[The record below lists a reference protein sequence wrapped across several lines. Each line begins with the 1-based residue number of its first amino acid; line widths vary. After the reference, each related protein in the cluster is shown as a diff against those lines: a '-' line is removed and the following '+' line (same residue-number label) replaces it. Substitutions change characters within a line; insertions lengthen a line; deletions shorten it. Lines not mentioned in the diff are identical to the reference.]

1 MSEAG
6 RPVRAGLVLACTAG
20 FVLLAGAVG
29 LLATQSTRAVD
40 PQATLAQWFE
50 VGELPAGL
58 EPVEAQVLARGDVVV
73 RLEHE
78 LLHCPD
84 PDCDSSG
91 DCEHFAP
98 AREGRSVTSPD
109 PYGEEAPRNEPEEGK
124 ESEPFDWSTVPMGAA
139 GSAPRE
145 VIVAEIPLE
154 HARAELQQLFEFG
167 QDLAGDWKSVPRSG
181 GKRVLER
188 GRLDWGE
195 LAAPFVLEREFE
207 NGGTFRDTLRV
218 NLSSATT
225 ARILVARWSRG
236 FPASRAPVQVLIAAL
251 RPR

>member
-6 RPVRAGLVLACTAG
+6 TPVRAGLVLACTAG

-29 LLATQSTRAVD
+29 LLATQSTRAAN
-40 PQATLAQWFE
+40 PQATLERWFE

-58 EPVEAQVLARGDVVV
+58 ELVEAHVLARGDVVV
-73 RLEHE
+73 LIKHE
-78 LLHCPD
+78 
-84 PDCDSSG
+84 G
-91 DCEHFAP
+91 E
-98 AREGRSVTSPD
+98 
-109 PYGEEAPRNEPEEGK
+109 GEEAPRNTPEEGK
-124 ESEPFDWSTVPMGAA
+124 DFEPFDWSTVPVGAA
-139 GSAPRE
+139 GTAPRE
-145 VIVAEIPLE
+145 AIVAEIPLE

-167 QDLAGDWKSVPRSG
+167 QDLGGDWKSVPRSG

-195 LAAPFVLEREFE
+195 LAAPYVLEREFE

-218 NLSSATT
+218 NLSSTT
-225 ARILVARWSRG
+225 EARILVARWNRG
-236 FPASRAPVQVLIAAL
+236 FPASREPVQALIAAL

>member
-1 MSEAG
+1 MSAAG
-6 RPVRAGLVLACTAG
+6 TPVRAGLVLACTAG

-29 LLATQSTRAVD
+29 LLATQSTRAAD
-40 PQATLAQWFE
+40 PQATLEQWFE
-50 VGELPAGL
+50 VGELPAGFKL
-58 EPVEAQVLARGDVVV
+58 VEAQVLARGDVVV
-73 RLEHE
+73 RIER
-78 LLHCPD
+78 D
-84 PDCDSSG
+84 G
-91 DCEHFAP
+91 A
-98 AREGRSVTSPD
+98 
-109 PYGEEAPRNEPEEGK
+109 GEEAPRNTPEEGK
-124 ESEPFDWSTVPMGAA
+124 DFEPFDWSTVPVGAA
-139 GSAPRE
+139 DTAPRE
-145 VIVAEIPLE
+145 LIVAEIPLE
-154 HARAELQQLFEFG
+154 HARAELRELFEFG
-167 QDLAGDWKSVPRSG
+167 SDLAGDWKSVPRSG
-181 GKRVLER
+181 GRRVLER